1 MNYLNTFDV
10 LHKFQSGFRSGHS
23 TETALTLMTERWL
36 KAINDGNIVGTI
48 MIDFR
53 KAFDLVDHDLL
64 IHKFTLYKCGTN
76 FLKLMASYLKS
87 RTQVVSVHGNQRTNG
102 PVNAHLVS

>member
-1 MNYLNTFDV
+1 MV
-10 LHKFQSGFRSGHS
+10 LEVVT

-64 IHKFTLYKCGTN
+64 IHKLSLY
-76 FLKLMASYLKS
+76 S
-87 RTQVVSVHGNQRTNG
+87 NQ
-102 PVNAHLVS
+102 PWLLVC